1 MRCDPDAVVRSM
13 RWLRMITVGRGPR
26 MVGELRFVFHAP
38 RTRLQLHKPAARTS
52 KMPDQRPLSS
62 IRNLSS
68 RPSLKVPCCHTRG
81 NKNTRH
87 KEP

>member
-38 RTRLQLHKPAARTS
+38 RLSLQLAPAKCDPTTAVELDS
-52 KMPDQRPLSS
+52 KFELEAKSEG
-62 IRNLSS
+62 
-68 RPSLKVPCCHTRG
+68 PCCHTRG